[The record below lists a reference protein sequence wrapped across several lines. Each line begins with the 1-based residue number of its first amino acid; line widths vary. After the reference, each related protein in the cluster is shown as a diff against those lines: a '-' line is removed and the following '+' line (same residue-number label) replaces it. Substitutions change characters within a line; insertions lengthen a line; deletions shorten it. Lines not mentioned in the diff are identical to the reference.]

1 MIKWKKFTKML
12 YFKYFDE
19 IFGKHYSKYVFKALF
34 MHVRDVREL
43 SRCRQRNHA
52 CSWALQWFIFLKE
65 NMHIQVTGRNITH
78 STGLSKQKIRD
89 GKRCVCVCQGIMAHV
104 QLINTMLLL
113 YWIPDSASTCP
124 EWVWV
129 LQSQVSTMTAES
141 FLPAHGE
148 FLLGWVQLGTLTH
161 ALTYITAP
169 GSKVKDNLMTL
180 CPEQY

>member
-1 MIKWKKFTKML
+1 
-12 YFKYFDE
+12 
-19 IFGKHYSKYVFKALF
+19 

-43 SRCRQRNHA
+43 SRCGQRIHA

-104 QLINTMLLL
+104 QWINTMHLL

-141 FLPAHGE
+141 LLPTRGE
-148 FLLGWVQLGTLTH
+148 LLLGWVQLGTLPSLTH
-161 ALTYITAP
+161 THSLSSLFQGPRARQFNDPMSRTIQISWNNT
-169 GSKVKDNLMTL
+169 S
-180 CPEQY
+180 QYHI